1 MTTPHPIS
9 DDILVNAPVAR
20 FRTDASVQAL
30 KGGGYVVMWTD
41 YVNGYRTL
49 AQVFDASHTKIGG
62 EFVVHAGGSISN
74 IEGSVTALDDG
85 GFVVTWSRFL
95 SPPGYEVYGQR
106 FDSTGQAVDAAFK
119 VNTESAGA
127 QRFVVSAT
135 LSDGSFVVSWSSEG
149 QDGSSY
155 GIYAQRFDA
164 TGTAIGGEFQVNTH
178 TDNLQLY
185 GSIAGLSNGGFVI
198 TWTSGN
204 QDGSSYGVYGQRYNA
219 AGAAVGGEFQ
229 VNTHTHGGQYDSS
242 VAALTGGGFVVT
254 WTSDSFLEGDGSGK
268 GIFGQ
273 RYNAAGVAVGGE
285 FQVNVYTTGDQ
296 SYSSTLALQ
305 DGGFLVSWQSSGE
318 DGDGWGIFARR
329 YGANGNA
336 IGDAFQVNRESDGT
350 QFHNRQVGGTNE
362 LFDSGRNLTQLEN
375 GQIVF
380 SWVQGGQANLNDIEA
395 RVFTLPVSGTGQPD
409 AITGTALPDVI
420 FGLGGADTLSGFGGD
435 DQLFGGYGNDDLRGG
450 AGNDTL
456 SGDQG
461 NDVLNGAAGDDVL
474 LGGAGNDTAYGGADN
489 DRLEG
494 GDGNDVLYGNDGNDT
509 LQGDNGAD
517 LLYGGDGR
525 DVLRGG
531 AGDDTL
537 EGGAG
542 ADTLI
547 GGGGNDV
554 LRGDAGNDSLSGNA
568 GNDTL
573 FGGAGADTLRG
584 GDGNDVA
591 DGGGGN
597 DWLFG
602 ENGNDTL
609 NGGGGNDTITGGA
622 GADVLTGGAG
632 ADTFV
637 FASVAHIGTGA
648 QSDRITDFTSGVD
661 LIDLTGIGGLV
672 FIGTAAF
679 SGTAGEVRF
688 NPTLGLLLGDI
699 SGNGAIDFRLLLDG
713 VTSLAPGDLLL

>member
-20 FRTDASVQAL
+20 YRADASVQAL
-30 KGGGYVVMWTD
+30 KGGGYVAMWTD
-41 YVNGYRTL
+41 YSGGYRTV
-49 AQVFDASHTKIGG
+49 AQVFDASHAKVGT
-62 EFVVHAGGSISN
+62 EFVVHAAGSISN
-74 IEGSVTALDDG
+74 AEGSVTALDDG
-85 GFVVTWSRFL
+85 GFVVTWSRFE
-95 SPPGYEVYGQR
+95 SPGGYEVYGQR
-106 FDSTGQAVDAAFK
+106 FDAAGQTVAGGFK
-119 VNTESAGA
+119 VNSETAGQ

-135 LSDGSFVVSWSSEG
+135 LSDGSYVVSWSSED
-149 QDGSSY
+149 QDGSNF
-155 GIYAQRFDA
+155 GIFAQRFQQD
-164 TGTAIGGEFQVNTH
+164 GTRIGGEFQVNTQ
-178 TDNLQLY
+178 TPGNQLY
-185 GSIAGLSNGGFVI
+185 GSVAALANGGFVI
-198 TWTSGN
+198 TWTSGGG
-204 QDGSSYGVYGQRYNA
+204 QDGFANGIYGQRYNA
-219 AGAAVGGEFQ
+219 AGTAVGGEFQ
-229 VNTHTHGGQYDSS
+229 VNSQGVGSQFDSS
-242 VAALTGGGFVVT
+242 VAALAGGGFVVT
-254 WTSDSFLEGDGSGK
+254 WTSDSGQDGDLT
-268 GIFGQ
+268 GIFAQ

-285 FQVNVYTTGDQ
+285 FQVNVYSEDHQ
-296 SYSSTLALQ
+296 SYSSVLALS
-305 DGGFLVSWQSSGE
+305 DGGFLASWQSGGE

-329 YGANGNA
+329 YGANGNPV
-336 IGDAFQVNRESDGT
+336 GDPFQVNGDSAGN
-350 QFHNRQVGGTNE
+350 QFQNRQVGGTNE
-362 LFDSGRNLTQLEN
+362 LFDSGRNVTQLEN

-380 SWVQGGQANLNDIEA
+380 SWVQGSPTQQNYIEA
-395 RVFTLPVSGTGQPD
+395 RVFTLPVTGTGQPD
-409 AITGTALPDVI
+409 AITGTARPDVI

-450 AGNDTL
+450 GGNDTL

-461 NDVLNGAAGDDVL
+461 NDVLYDAAGNDVL
-474 LGGAGNDTAYGGADN
+474 LGGGGNDTAHGGADN

-542 ADTLI
+542 ADTLV

-554 LRGDAGNDSLSGNA
+554 LRGDAGSDSLSGNA

-573 FGGAGADTLRG
+573 HGGAGADTLRG

-591 DGGGGN
+591 YGGGGN
-597 DWLFG
+597 DVLSG
-602 ENGNDTL
+602 DSGNDTL

-622 GADVLTGGAG
+622 GADVLTGAAG
-632 ADTFV
+632 GDTFV

-672 FIGTAAF
+672 FIGTTAF